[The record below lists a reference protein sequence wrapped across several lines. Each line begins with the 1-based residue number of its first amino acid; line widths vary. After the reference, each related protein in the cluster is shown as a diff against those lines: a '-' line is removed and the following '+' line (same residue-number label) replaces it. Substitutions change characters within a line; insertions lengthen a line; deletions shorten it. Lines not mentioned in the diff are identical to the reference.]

1 MDVLGLRRVMSN
13 PSDQEHRGRSRPT
26 GALRLAFRLPIYLY
40 RLGLGQLLGH
50 RFMLL
55 THRGRRSGRVYQTA
69 LGVVRYDPSLRETVV
84 ASGWGE
90 RSDWYRNLKAHPA
103 LEIRTG
109 RERYAPEQR
118 FLTPE
123 EVYQEIVDYERRHP
137 WAVRIV
143 PSLLGFRLDGSDAAR
158 RAFANS
164 VRMVAFRPRQGPSSR
179 GRSTA
184 ASSGRPAA
192 GKREEHGV
200 SRIFGLSEKDAGL
213 LVRFAY
219 RFSRRRFGK
228 VPEPVGV
235 TVHHRQVAL
244 VVGCEFC
251 VDIGSILGKELG
263 ITDDQLRAL
272 PRYRES
278 AAFSPLEKLVLEYA
292 VGMSGTPAT
301 IPDHLFEELRG
312 YFDEAQLVELTAAI
326 AWENHRARFNHALGM
341 GYGGF
346 SEGSYCLLAGDSE
359 EGSIPR
365 MEVHE

>member
-1 MDVLGLRRVMSN
+1 MDVLGPRRVMSN

-26 GALRLAFRLPIYLY
+26 GALRLAFCLPIYLY

-69 LGVVRYDPSLRETVV
+69 LEVVRYDPSLRETVV

-90 RSDWYRNLKAHPA
+90 RSDWYRNLEAHPA

-123 EVYQEIVDYERRHP
+123 EVYREIVDYERRHP

-179 GRSTA
+179 GRS
-184 ASSGRPAA
+184 
-192 GKREEHGV
+192 
-200 SRIFGLSEKDAGL
+200 
-213 LVRFAY
+213 
-219 RFSRRRFGK
+219 
-228 VPEPVGV
+228 
-235 TVHHRQVAL
+235 
-244 VVGCEFC
+244 
-251 VDIGSILGKELG
+251 
-263 ITDDQLRAL
+263 
-272 PRYRES
+272 
-278 AAFSPLEKLVLEYA
+278 
-292 VGMSGTPAT
+292 
-301 IPDHLFEELRG
+301 
-312 YFDEAQLVELTAAI
+312 
-326 AWENHRARFNHALGM
+326 NHRARFNHALGM

-359 EGSIPR
+359 EGRIPR